1 MSRFRRWVVAAV
13 VVVGVVGSGCQP
25 DAVERIRRA
34 RTAVYEKDP
43 ERALREYRLALD
55 LIEREDAGEA
65 RVLQARALKG
75 AADVYYLELRDF
87 RRAVEVYQE
96 LIRVCPEAP
105 ESLEARIQLADI
117 LQVHF
122 YDLRGAISALTGAI
136 DRNAPDSAEL
146 TYKVAKLYFELGD
159 YQQATVEAQR
169 VQKRYETS
177 TFVDDAALLE
187 AQALGM
193 MEGRAADATRA
204 FESLVDRFP
213 DSSLV
218 PFALYELGKA
228 KAERGEREAAITFWV
243 RALEKHPEPAMV
255 QNSIARVRRQIV
267 ERTPIG
273 VGKSAIAFDRAKTKR
288 VVHRTSLEAVGG
300 SAAEAARETGD

>member
-1 MSRFRRWVVAAV
+1 MSVRVAAV
-13 VVVGVVGSGCQP
+13 LIAALFGAGCQP
-25 DAVERIRRA
+25 NAVERIGRA

-43 ERALREYRLALD
+43 QRALREYRLALD

-87 RRAVEVYQE
+87 PRAVEVYQE

-105 ESLEARIQLADI
+105 ESLEGRIQLADI

-122 YDLRGAISALTGAI
+122 HDLRGAIASLIGAI
-136 DRNAPDSAEL
+136 ERNAPDSAEL

-169 VQKRYETS
+169 VQKRFETS
-177 TFVDDAALLE
+177 GFVDDAALLE

-193 MEGRAADATRA
+193 MEGRAAEAKKA
-204 FESLVDRFP
+204 FEALVDRFP

-218 PFALYELGKA
+218 PFALYELGKTA
-228 KAERGEREAAITFWV
+228 ADLDERETAIALWV

-255 QNSIARVRRQIV
+255 QNSIARVRRQII
-267 ERTPIG
+267 ERTPRG
-273 VGKSAIAFDRAKTKR
+273 VGKSAVAFDRGKTRR

-300 SAAEAARETGD
+300 SASEAARETGD